1 MPMSGRSPRDF
12 EPSLPDPFGAS
23 RSLNASTAARVTAST
38 RHRLPKLENTFSGP
52 KDLSSNEYREFLV
65 ARYGLERNEIVGKF
79 IFVGK
84 TFESLEDVLLA
95 AHLHET
101 EGKLSPSS
109 PSALHDEIL
118 AVGKMQNRNDFTL
131 HGDGRV
137 VVYDPKTGL
146 GKVYP
151 SMSAARSD
159 L

>member
-1 MPMSGRSPRDF
+1 MPMSGQYKRDF
-12 EPSLPDPFGAS
+12 ESSLPGPLGAS
-23 RSLNASTAARVTAST
+23 GSTNASPTARITGSA
-38 RHRLPKLENTFSGP
+38 RHRLPKEENTFSAP
-52 KDLSSNEYREFLV
+52 KDLRSNEYREFLL

-79 IFVGK
+79 IFAGK

-95 AHLHET
+95 AHLQET

-109 PSALHDEIL
+109 PPSLRDEIL
-118 AVGKMQNRNDFTL
+118 AVGKMENRNDFTL
-131 HGDGRV
+131 YGDGRV

-151 SMSAARSD
+151 SMAAARSD